1 MAIKTDGTLWA
12 WGYQASGELGQN
24 NNTNY
29 SSPRQIPG
37 TTWESIDNMYN
48 VTLATKT
55 DGTLWSWG
63 YNNNGELGQNSQVKY
78 SSPVQVP
85 GAWKTGSTDT
95 GRTIAAGSDNSL
107 ALKVQ

>member
-1 MAIKTDGTLWA
+1 
-12 WGYQASGELGQN
+12 
-24 NNTNY
+24 
-29 SSPRQIPG
+29 
-37 TTWESIDNMYN
+37 MYH

-78 SSPVQVP
+78 SSPVQIP
-85 GAWKTGSTDT
+85 GAWKTGSGTDT